1 MTDLGP
7 LAERLRKVEDH
18 TQTIDKDALVK
29 FGEGLD
35 GRVLEKVIVALEAR
49 LTEHVGQVDR
59 RLAEIDAQVALDLK
73 AVDTHTAAQTSAV
86 EKAIQQIDAQVRDYV
101 AAAQQSSAEQISGVD
116 QKLSALQEALPA
128 KFREIIE
135 AVRQSMEARVA
146 LELSEVETRVSS
158 RGVAPERLQELESNL
173 RDEVAALSDRLSTEM
188 RGLAEERHSET
199 APLQQ
204 ALQQLETKLTTL
216 REELPPKIRQIV
228 ETVESAMSARIA
240 DGDRQAA
247 DRMAGLEH
255 GLSVLREEMPT
266 AAGFQQTIDDSLR
279 SHAEQVGVLDRKLTV
294 LQEEL
299 PPKIKAIVDAVRES
313 LDARM
318 AVELR
323 GIEERHNAQIQQSQA
338 RLDEAQEQIR
348 QQLASESKTPEIER
362 SVATMQADVSDM
374 RGRLEASSRD
384 VADHMAGVEQRAASS
399 TAGVTAEL
407 ELLRSQH
414 LTQIEK
420 LENAVSGLRE
430 SLETKLATEIHDLEA
445 RTAERSPDL
454 EKALQ
459 YASILEARVQALEQ
473 KLQRSA
479 EETVDKAV
487 ERVWEVLESRLQ
499 QRQAQAPPAK
509 VQPVESV
516 SGLRQ
521 KSTSAEQ
528 SVLDLIAGIG
538 QLFEKPTP
546 KSTSSVSQM
555 HVVPEPAVLPPAAVA
570 APVLAPHV
578 EAAPVALAPAE
589 PAVSANAASP
599 VEPEPVVAEYVEP
612 EPAAVEAPVFVM
624 REPVAK
630 PPEMAA
636 ETSVDEI
643 AEPRPDGKPP
653 VILFKPKEAG
663 RKWRIPFVSSFLLMA
678 VAIAWLEFM

>member
-1 MTDLGP
+1 
-7 LAERLRKVEDH
+7 
-18 TQTIDKDALVK
+18 
-29 FGEGLD
+29 
-35 GRVLEKVIVALEAR
+35 
-49 LTEHVGQVDR
+49 
-59 RLAEIDAQVALDLK
+59 
-73 AVDTHTAAQTSAV
+73 
-86 EKAIQQIDAQVRDYV
+86 
-101 AAAQQSSAEQISGVD
+101 
-116 QKLSALQEALPA
+116 
-128 KFREIIE
+128 
-135 AVRQSMEARVA
+135 
-146 LELSEVETRVSS
+146 
-158 RGVAPERLQELESNL
+158 
-173 RDEVAALSDRLSTEM
+173 
-188 RGLAEERHSET
+188 
-199 APLQQ
+199 
-204 ALQQLETKLTTL
+204 
-216 REELPPKIRQIV
+216 
-228 ETVESAMSARIA
+228 
-240 DGDRQAA
+240 
-247 DRMAGLEH
+247 
-255 GLSVLREEMPT
+255 
-266 AAGFQQTIDDSLR
+266 
-279 SHAEQVGVLDRKLTV
+279 
-294 LQEEL
+294 
-299 PPKIKAIVDAVRES
+299 
-313 LDARM
+313 M

-624 REPVAK
+624 SR
-630 PPEMAA
+630 
-636 ETSVDEI
+636 
-643 AEPRPDGKPP
+643 
-653 VILFKPKEAG
+653 
-663 RKWRIPFVSSFLLMA
+663 
-678 VAIAWLEFM
+678 